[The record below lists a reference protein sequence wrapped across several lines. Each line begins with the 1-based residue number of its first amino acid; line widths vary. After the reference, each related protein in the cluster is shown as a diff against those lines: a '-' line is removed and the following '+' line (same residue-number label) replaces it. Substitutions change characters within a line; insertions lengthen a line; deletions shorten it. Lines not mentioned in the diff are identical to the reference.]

1 MTRWHVSS
9 DINIS
14 IESLTKKRFT
24 SLYTNKALK
33 YVPHY
38 ACFILARKLLQGYE
52 NILDSQW
59 NDCFFLIR
67 LYLRPNSSASHNQDL
82 NNGISTDSAYVKQVI
97 K

>member
-14 IESLTKKRFT
+14 IESLTKKRFA
-24 SLYTNKALK
+24 SLNTNKALK
-33 YVPHY
+33 YFPHY

-52 NILDSQW
+52 NILESQW

-67 LYLRPNSSASHNQDL
+67 LYLRPNSSAP
-82 NNGISTDSAYVKQVI
+82 II
-97 K
+97 KTLVMESQQTAHMSNR